1 VTSERLPADGSL
13 TRADE
18 AVFRPVREGN
28 AFEETVERLLQ
39 AIKLGV
45 VVPGERL
52 PAEREL
58 AEQLGVARISLREAI
73 RQLRE
78 DGYVE
83 VRRGA
88 SGGTYVTELRRP
100 AEAWRARMREQVG
113 EMDDILDFRIA
124 LETETAVLA
133 ARRHTK
139 SSLVPV
145 RDAVDALHDVIGRT
159 AFRQADSRFH
169 VALARAARNERL
181 EEAIESARSELFSPR
196 DLLPFREPVEET
208 LRDHRAVYDA
218 VRAGDAEG
226 AAEAMRAH
234 LERSRRQLRTIVFGA
249 DDDAEWPTG

>member
-1 VTSERLPADGSL
+1 MARQVTPTSL
-13 TRADE
+13 TQAVADHL
-18 AVFRPVREGN
+18 
-28 AFEETVERLLQ
+28 RLR
-39 AIKLGV
+39 IHRGDV
-45 VVPGERL
+45 SPGERL

-88 SGGTYVTELRRP
+88 TGGTYVTELRRP

-113 EMDDILDFRIA
+113 EIDDIVDFRIA
-124 LETETAVLA
+124 LETQTAALA
-133 ARRHTK
+133 AQRRTEVTLAPVQE
-139 SSLVPV
+139 SLG
-145 RDAVDALHDVIGRT
+145 ALRDVIGRT

-169 VALARAARNERL
+169 VALARAAGNERL
-181 EEAIESARSELFSPR
+181 TDAVETARGELFSPR

-208 LRDHRAVYDA
+208 LRDHQAIFDA
-218 VRAGDAEG
+218 VRDGDVER

-234 LERSRRQLRTIVFGA
+234 LEGARRQLRAIVFGTDGDTTDGGP
-249 DDDAEWPTG
+249 DDDPEWPSS

>member
-1 VTSERLPADGSL
+1 MLQRITEGDARGTLAIMARQVTSTTLAQAVADHLRMRIHRG
-13 TRADE
+13 D
-18 AVFRPVREGN
+18 VG
-28 AFEETVERLLQ
+28 
-39 AIKLGV
+39 
-45 VVPGERL
+45 PGERL

-133 ARRHTK
+133 ARRHSE

-145 RDAVDALHDVIGRT
+145 REAVDALRDVIGRT

-181 EEAIESARSELFSPR
+181 EEAIEAARGELFSPR

-218 VRAGDAEG
+218 VRAGDADG

-234 LERSRRQLRTIVFGA
+234 LERSRQQLRIIVFGA
-249 DDDAEWPTG
+249 EDDAEWPAS